1 MAKTFNVEIIT
12 PGTEPIRIEVE
23 ALQTNTSSGEVE
35 FKAHH
40 TEIILSTVPATT
52 TITTADG
59 KKEYLFTS
67 SGIVYLKNNVLKFCC
82 DAAEDASDIDFNR
95 AENAKKRA
103 EERLKED
110 KDIDIERA
118 KMALARANARLQ
130 TISINQ

>member
-1 MAKTFNVEIIT
+1 M
-12 PGTEPIRIEVE
+12 
-23 ALQTNTSSGEVE
+23 
-35 FKAHH
+35 
-40 TEIILSTVPATT
+40 
-52 TITTADG
+52 
-59 KKEYLFTS
+59 
-67 SGIVYLKNNVLKFCC
+67 
-82 DAAEDASDIDFNR
+82 DFNR